1 MRLKSV
7 LFVIGI
13 AVVSIAAAIAAGS
26 ATWVFW
32 DAWKASDMEAFRA
45 LVGAFAGAFFAYIF
59 VRFGD
64 GLKKIYDRKE
74 KHHTSLVRLQ
84 HYFNDCLNTTSDNIF
99 IADECIK
106 VFDENRLQGNEHP
119 IFMNVFHQYP
129 IDRELVIGLTNVK
142 FVNEVYSLN
151 VGLHKMNDSM
161 ATVDR
166 AYAQVREAFV
176 AKHIS
181 DADYLL
187 NARRTRQR
195 SIELKAFLLQ
205 LKQDLIRLFATSNLL
220 LQDPP
225 FFVRVIRLVTE
236 TGYPRDFEIT
246 LSREVVKVTGE
257 MEGIGQESAKRIREA
272 QAHAAQ
278 PSGAADAAPAPRR

>member
-1 MRLKSV
+1 MKSV
-7 LFVIGI
+7 LFGFGVAI
-13 AVVSIAAAIAAGS
+13 VSIAAAIAAGS

-32 DAWKASDMEAFRA
+32 DAWKASDLEAFRA
-45 LVGAFAGAFFAYIF
+45 LVGAFSGAFFAYIF
-59 VRFGD
+59 VRFGE

-74 KHHTSLVRLQ
+74 KHHISLVRLQ

-99 IADECIK
+99 IAEECIN
-106 VFDENRLQGNEHP
+106 VFDEKRLQANEHP

-151 VGLHKMNDSM
+151 VDLKKMNDSM

-176 AKHIS
+176 AKHLS
-181 DADYLL
+181 GSDYLL

-205 LKQDLIRLFATSNLL
+205 IKQDLIRLFATSNILL
-220 LQDPP
+220 KDPP
-225 FFVRVIRLVTE
+225 FLVRVIRVATE
-236 TGYPRDFEIT
+236 TKYPSDFGVA
-246 LSREVVKVTGE
+246 LGREVVRVAAE
-257 MEGIGQESAKRIREA
+257 MEGIAQDSAKRIRGA
-272 QAHAAQ
+272 QDHAAQ
-278 PSGAADAAPAPRR
+278 SSAAADAAQAPRR

>member
-99 IADECIK
+99 IAEECIN

-151 VGLHKMNDSM
+151 VDLRKMNDSM

-181 DADYLL
+181 DVDYLL

-225 FFVRVIRLVTE
+225 FFVRFIRLVTE
-236 TGYPRDFEIT
+236 TRYPRDFGIT
-246 LSREVVKVTGE
+246 LGREVVKVTGE
-257 MEGIGQESAKRIREA
+257 MEGIAQESAKRIREA
-272 QAHAAQ
+272 HATQ